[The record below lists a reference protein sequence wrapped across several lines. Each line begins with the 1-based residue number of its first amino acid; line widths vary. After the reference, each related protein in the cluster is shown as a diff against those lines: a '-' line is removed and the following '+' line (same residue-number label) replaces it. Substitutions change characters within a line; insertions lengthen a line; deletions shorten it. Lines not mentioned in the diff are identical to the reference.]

1 MSAASTEALAMAS
14 ESAHKIR
21 AERTTHMPEE
31 TTGSDRFLTAQD
43 RMLLERTTCTKSA
56 AFGLAPACLAMQW
69 V

>member
-1 MSAASTEALAMAS
+1 
-14 ESAHKIR
+14 
-21 AERTTHMPEE
+21 MPEE